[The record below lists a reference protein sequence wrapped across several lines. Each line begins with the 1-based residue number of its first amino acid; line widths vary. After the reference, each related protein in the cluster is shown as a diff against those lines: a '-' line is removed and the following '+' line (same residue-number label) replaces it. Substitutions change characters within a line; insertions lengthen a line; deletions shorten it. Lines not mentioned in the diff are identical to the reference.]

1 MLLNLK
7 NVSAGYN
14 GQKVLHEISFGFEHG
29 QNYCILGPN
38 GCGKTTLI
46 RAIAGL
52 IESTGEIELE
62 GRPIKKMPRREIAA
76 QIAVMSQVTNVYFP
90 FTVYDTVMLG
100 RYQHMSGRMF
110 CRPAAEDRE
119 MVEKCLRSVR
129 LENLRDRKI
138 DELSGGQRQRV
149 FLAQALAQNPR
160 LILLDEPTNHLDIR
174 HQVELI
180 DYLHEWSSDGKH
192 NVIGVFHDI
201 NLALRLTD
209 NVVFM
214 KDGQIVRSGMFD
226 QVADAQFLND
236 VYETN
241 ITDYMT
247 DSLEK
252 WRKIK

>member
-1 MLLNLK
+1 
-7 NVSAGYN
+7 
-14 GQKVLHEISFGFEHG
+14 
-29 QNYCILGPN
+29 
-38 GCGKTTLI
+38 
-46 RAIAGL
+46 
-52 IESTGEIELE
+52 
-62 GRPIKKMPRREIAA
+62 
-76 QIAVMSQVTNVYFP
+76 
-90 FTVYDTVMLG
+90 
-100 RYQHMSGRMF
+100 
-110 CRPAAEDRE
+110 

-214 KDGQIVRSGMFD
+214 KDGQIVRSGLFD

>member
-14 GQKVLHEISFGFEHG
+14 GQNVLHEISFGFEHG

-52 IESTGEIELE
+52 IESTGEIEIE
-62 GRPIKKMPRREIAA
+62 GSSIRKMKRRDIAA

-110 CRPAAEDRE
+110 ARPAAEDRE
-119 MVEKCLRSVR
+119 MVEECLRSVR
-129 LENLRDRKI
+129 LENLRDRRI

-180 DYLHEWSSDGKH
+180 DYLHKWSADGKH
-192 NVIGVFHDI
+192 AVIGVFHDI

-214 KDGQIVRSGMFD
+214 KEGHIVGSGVFD
-226 QVADAQFLND
+226 QIADTQFLNHI
-236 VYETN
+236 YETN
-241 ITDYMT
+241 IVAYMM

-252 WRKIK
+252 WRKIR

>member
-14 GQKVLHEISFGFEHG
+14 GEDVLHNISFGFEQG
-29 QNYCILGPN
+29 KNYCILGPN

-52 IESTGEIELE
+52 IDSTGEIEIE
-62 GRPIKKMPRREIAA
+62 GTSIRKMKRRDIAS

-90 FTVYDTVMLG
+90 YTVYDTVMLG
-100 RYQHMSGRMF
+100 RYQHMSGRLF
-110 CRPAAEDRE
+110 SRPSPEDRE
-119 MVEKCLRSVR
+119 MVEQCLCSVR

-174 HQVELI
+174 HQVELL
-180 DYLHEWSSDGKH
+180 DYLRKWSADGEH
-192 NVIGVFHDI
+192 AVIGVFHDI
-201 NLALRLTD
+201 NLALRLTE

-214 KDGQIVRSGMFD
+214 KEGHIVGSGMFD
-226 QVADAQFLND
+226 QVADANFLND

-241 ITDYMT
+241 ITAYMM

-252 WRKIK
+252 WRRIK